1 MREKSALMNM
11 EDLRSLPHQTAD
23 EWALTIGTF
32 DGVHRGHQHLVAEL
46 KAGAHERGLPVAVL
60 TFDDMPFRY
69 FRPELCSRLLTLP
82 DEKSVAFSRLDI
94 ERLLML
100 PFDASIAELSAQ
112 EFVEQIL
119 VRRLNIKYLLIG
131 PDFALGK
138 NRGGDAATLQALGAQ
153 YGFEVDVVRDKVT
166 FGGEPISS
174 TRVRGCVE
182 SGHLKTAR
190 DLLGRPFSLSGTVV
204 TGDQLGRTIDVPTIN
219 FQPDARKV
227 IPSYGVYAGQAFFN
241 NQSLSHR
248 VALNIGQRPTVD
260 GTREQIE
267 FHVIDE
273 RIETPPQTV
282 RVEIIERLRDEHKFA
297 NLDALKAQL
306 QRDIEKAR
314 EVLH

>member
-1 MREKSALMNM
+1 MNM
-11 EDLRSLPHQTAD
+11 EDLRSWPHQTDD

-46 KAGAHERGLPVAVL
+46 KAGAHERGLPVAIL

-69 FRPELCSRLLTLP
+69 FRPDWCSRLLTLP
-82 DEKSVAFSRLDI
+82 DEKSAAFATLDI
-94 ERLLML
+94 DRLLML
-100 PFDASIAELSAQ
+100 PFDGSIAELSAQ

-119 VRRLNIKYLLIG
+119 VKKLNIKYLLIG

-138 NRGGDAATLQALGAQ
+138 NRGGDAATLQALGEQ
-153 YGFEVDVVRDKVT
+153 YDIEVDVVRDKVT

-204 TGDQLGRTIDVPTIN
+204 GGDQLGRTIGVPTIN

-227 IPSYGVYAGQAFFN
+227 IPSHGVYACHAFFDK
-241 NQSLSHR
+241 QSASHR
-248 VALNIGQRPTVD
+248 AALNIGQRPTVD

-267 FHVIDE
+267 FHVVDE
-273 RIETPPQTV
+273 IIEMPPQTV

-297 NLDALKAQL
+297 SLDALQQQL
-306 QRDIEKAR
+306 QRDIEKTR
-314 EVLH
+314 EIVS

>member
-1 MREKSALMNM
+1 MNM
-11 EDLRSLPHQTAD
+11 EDLRSWPQKTDD

-46 KAGAHERGLPVAVL
+46 KAAAHERGLPVAVL

-69 FRPELCSRLLTLP
+69 FRPDLCSRLLTLP
-82 DEKSVAFSRLDI
+82 NEKSAAFARLDI
-94 ERLLML
+94 DRLLML
-100 PFDASIAELSAQ
+100 PFDNSIAELSAQ
-112 EFVEQIL
+112 EFVQQIL
-119 VRRLNIKYLLIG
+119 VQRLNVKYLLIG

-138 NRGGDAATLQALGAQ
+138 NRGGDTQTLQRLGEQA
-153 YGFEVDVVRDKVT
+153 GFEVEVVRDKVT

-182 SGHLKTAR
+182 NGHLKTAR

-204 TGDQLGRTIDVPTIN
+204 GGDQLGRTIGVPTIN
-219 FQPDARKV
+219 FQPEARKV
-227 IPSYGVYAGQAFFN
+227 IPSHGVYACQAFFDN
-241 NQSLSHR
+241 ETVSHR
-248 VALNIGQRPTVD
+248 AALNIGTRPTVD

-273 RIETPPQTV
+273 TIETPPQSV
-282 RVEIIERLRDEHKFA
+282 RVEIIERLRDEHKFSGVE
-297 NLDALKAQL
+297 ALKAQL

>member
-1 MREKSALMNM
+1 MNM
-11 EDLRSLPHQTAD
+11 EDLRSWPHETAG

-82 DEKSVAFSRLDI
+82 DEKSAAFSRLDI

-112 EFVEQIL
+112 KFVEQIL
-119 VRRLNIKYLLIG
+119 VRRLKIKYLLIG

-138 NRGGDAATLQALGAQ
+138 NRGGDAAILGALGQQ

-204 TGDQLGRTIDVPTIN
+204 TGDQLGRTLGVPTIN

-227 IPSYGVYAGQAFFN
+227 IPSHGVYACQAFFD
-241 NQSLSHR
+241 NQSLSHQNVSHR
-248 VALNIGQRPTVD
+248 AALNIGQRPTVD

-273 RIETPPQTV
+273 VIETPPQTV
-282 RVEIIERLRDEHKFA
+282 RVEIIERLRDEHKFD